1 MRESAPE
8 SASPLPVTGVIKGI
22 RRQLSAIL
30 THCLT
35 CGPHITRYS
44 MYRALKDI
52 LADESRGAGKKAL
65 AISFSA
71 NLLPVLGIENASVT
85 EANYPEH
92 NIIDLCA
99 FPDASFDFIVSDQVL
114 EHVEGNPQLAF
125 DTSMRVLKP
134 GGIAVHTTCFI
145 NPVHGH
151 PGDFW
156 RFTPEALRYLA
167 RGFSEII
174 AAEGWGNRAVWIVDA
189 LGLRFFPVP
198 HAKWCPLRI
207 IATRNNPLWPVSTWI
222 VARK

>member
-30 THCLT
+30 TYCLT
-35 CGPHITRYS
+35 FGPHITRYS
-44 MYRALKDI
+44 MHRALKDI

-65 AISFSA
+65 TIGLSA
-71 NLLPVLGIENASVT
+71 NLLPVLGIDNASVT

-92 NIIDLCA
+92 NIINLSA
-99 FPDASFDFIVSDQVL
+99 FTDASFDFVISDQVL

-134 GGIAVHTTCFI
+134 GGIAVHPTCFI
-145 NPVHGH
+145 NPIHGH

-156 RFTPEALRYLA
+156 RFNNRQMVVHRPASLFGIP
-167 RGFSEII
+167 GF
-174 AAEGWGNRAVWIVDA
+174 D
-189 LGLRFFPVP
+189 RFQ
-198 HAKWCPLRI
+198 
-207 IATRNNPLWPVSTWI
+207 NPTMGG
-222 VARK
+222 